1 MSQPDPQA
9 PNKGLL
15 ARGLKLLGHLTHP
28 QTRTGKA
35 FTRAEQGLT
44 KVLARLAES
53 PTYLKVSGGLMRQG
67 FNVRIR
73 RRGLMERTLRT
84 LHLPTPSEVE
94 DLRDQLRRVNDQV
107 EALGTQLETM
117 VDLVHT
123 PEAPAPAS
131 DTVDSETRARPLKGR
146 ASSTRGA

>member
-1 MSQPDPQA
+1 MSQSDLQA
-9 PNKGLL
+9 PSKGLL

-28 QTRTGKA
+28 QTRTGKV

-44 KVLARLAES
+44 RVLARLAES

-67 FNVRIR
+67 FNARIR

-94 DLRDQLRRVNDQV
+94 DLRDQLRRMNDQV

-117 VDLVHT
+117 VDLVH
-123 PEAPAPAS
+123 PSEDSAP
-131 DTVDSETRARPLKGR
+131 ETRVPRPKGQ
-146 ASSTRGA
+146 ASSKRGA